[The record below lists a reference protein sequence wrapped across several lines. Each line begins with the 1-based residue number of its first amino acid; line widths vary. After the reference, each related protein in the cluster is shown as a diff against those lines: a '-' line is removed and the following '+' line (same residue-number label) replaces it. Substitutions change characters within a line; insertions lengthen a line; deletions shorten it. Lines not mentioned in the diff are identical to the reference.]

1 MTHNDLPPCPLPE
14 EGGDFGSQCSQAA
27 GDRALGRP
35 GGAIHNLVSL
45 RDALRDFA
53 AARDWRPFHT
63 PKNLAMAMI
72 VEAAELVEHF
82 QWATPEESMAPPPEK
97 LAAIRDEVAD
107 TLIYLVELADVLD
120 IDLIAAARDKIAKN
134 ALKYPAPRGTDG
146 A

>member
-1 MTHNDLPPCPLPE
+1 MSANIHDL
-14 EGGDFGSQCSQAA
+14 A
-27 GDRALGRP
+27 
-35 GGAIHNLVSL
+35 SL
-45 RDALRDFA
+45 RDTLRDFA

-82 QWATPEESMAPPPEK
+82 QWATPAESMKPPPEK

-107 TLIYLVELADVLD
+107 TLIYLVELADALD

-134 ALKYPAPRGTDG
+134 AIKYPAPER
-146 A
+146 

>member
-1 MTHNDLPPCPLPE
+1 MTEAITDL
-14 EGGDFGSQCSQAA
+14 S
-27 GDRALGRP
+27 
-35 GGAIHNLVSL
+35 SL
-45 RDALRDFA
+45 RDALRAFA

-120 IDLIAAARDKIAKN
+120 IDLIAAARDKIVKN
-134 ALKYPAPRGTDG
+134 AVKYPAPK
-146 A
+146 

>member
-1 MTHNDLPPCPLPE
+1 MTQAITDL
-14 EGGDFGSQCSQAA
+14 AT
-27 GDRALGRP
+27 
-35 GGAIHNLVSL
+35 L

-82 QWATPEESMAPPPEK
+82 QWATPEESMKPAPEK

-120 IDLIAAARDKIAKN
+120 IDLIAAARDKVVKN
-134 ALKYPAPRGTDG
+134 AVKYPALKRGV
-146 A
+146 